1 MSSVAQIDKF
11 TLQGQ
16 LCWSQ
21 ESQGTTIESRSW
33 NGMME
38 LGNVPWRSHICR
50 ICGLGTSNL
59 ESWNNFKKH
68 QMWSKN
74 RTTQSL
80 SWWRILCG
88 SQGKNDRLWKCRFLV
103 CPQLGRRESW
113 VISKVQAG
121 KNIYF
126 EYRSPLFYCFS
137 PMLDIVQFVSNLSKY
152 TQTWSGIAPKSL
164 QYSIFWQNEPQ
175 KQSQLCF
182 NTYTCISPPP
192 GIFRQFKMK
201 KWI

>member
-11 TLQGQ
+11 TLQDQ

-38 LGNVPWRSHICR
+38 LGKVPWRSHICR

-103 CPQLGRRESW
+103 CPQLLRVEWFPRCKLVRTFILSTEAHFSIVFPPCW
-113 VISKVQAG
+113 ILFNLCPILANIHKHDPELLQSHFSIAFFDKMNH
-121 KNIYF
+121 KNNHSCVLIHIPVY
-126 EYRSPLFYCFS
+126 
-137 PMLDIVQFVSNLSKY
+137 
-152 TQTWSGIAPKSL
+152 
-164 QYSIFWQNEPQ
+164 
-175 KQSQLCF
+175 
-182 NTYTCISPPP
+182 PPP
-192 GIFRQFKMK
+192 QGSLDNSKWK